1 MAHRSIRP
9 IGLDRP
15 SPSSSSVPADPDG
28 PDLGPAPSTR
38 RPVGAWAEVVDRAP
52 LRPASL
58 LAALAAVV
66 AAAVVGWWLLR
77 PAAPPAETIVPL
89 ASAADATTPSVP
101 ASDGAVGPT
110 GAASSTSTTAPPQVV
125 VQAAGAVER
134 PGLYRLSVGARVDDL
149 IREAGGLTERAD
161 RARIN
166 LAAAVNDGERIW
178 FPARGE
184 ADPPE
189 VVQATPGPSV
199 ASPSG
204 SPETSAAPDAP
215 EAPIDLNSADAAS
228 LDELPGVGPAT
239 AEAIIA
245 HREASGPFSSVD
257 ELLDVRGI
265 GEAKLE
271 QLRPLVRV

>member
-1 MAHRSIRP
+1 
-9 IGLDRP
+9 
-15 SPSSSSVPADPDG
+15 
-28 PDLGPAPSTR
+28 
-38 RPVGAWAEVVDRAP
+38 VVERTP

-58 LAALAAVV
+58 LAAVAAVV

-77 PAAPPAETIVPL
+77 PAAPPTESIVPL
-89 ASAADATTPSVP
+89 ASAADATAP
-101 ASDGAVGPT
+101 AVSAMPGSDGVVAPA
-110 GAASSTSTTAPPQVV
+110 GAASSTSTTVAPQVV

-149 IREAGGLTERAD
+149 IREAGGLTDRAD

-189 VVQATPGPSV
+189 VVQATPGSSV
-199 ASPSG
+199 AGPSASSEASDPARG
-204 SPETSAAPDAP
+204 AAAPV
-215 EAPIDLNSADAAS
+215 DLNSADAAA